1 MSSNALQKR
10 PPHSIHTVLTRHPAG
25 RGFVAGAVA
34 GAATVTAMY
43 LVGLLTG
50 LQPLPQLLQQP
61 LLDALPGPAFGFLID
76 NLQHLGK
83 VIEEAGLIAGMV
95 VALAAWGAVY
105 GRVRSTREVPGL
117 AMIMGG
123 LAWAVTTLVLLPF
136 SGDGL
141 LGLNEGVAAPITWA
155 VLYVTY
161 AIILEAAYERWLAR
175 PASDDAVDPGRR
187 QLLRMVPV
195 LVGGGSLLLLGVRL
209 LPGWYQSVVTPPES
223 GLAGPSP
230 EITPVSNFYVVSKNF
245 SDPVVSEAGWTLEVK
260 GLVQHPQRLSLS
272 ALRALPSSE
281 ETVTMECVSN
291 NVGGPLMSTGVF
303 SGVPLRDLLALA
315 GPQASATTVAF
326 NARDG
331 YTESLPLSLVMG
343 APEILV
349 VHSLAGA
356 PLPDRHGFPA
366 RIITPGHYGVK
377 STKWLESIELV
388 AGDRNGY
395 WENQGWERNAIIK
408 TTARIDIPRDGF
420 LVKLGP
426 IDIAGVAFA
435 GTRRIST
442 VEVSTDGGRNWLP
455 ATLRAP
461 LSSLAWTLWSLTWT
475 PDREGAYTLQVRARD
490 GEGRLQAAAT
500 APSYP
505 DGASGFHTVRVNVT
519 AK

>member
-1 MSSNALQKR
+1 MSSNAVQKR
-10 PPHSIHTVLTRHPAG
+10 RPHSIHTVLTGHPAR
-25 RGFVAGAVA
+25 RGLVAGAVA

-43 LVGLLTG
+43 LIGLLTG

-61 LLDALPGPAFGFLID
+61 LLDTLPGPVFGFLID
-76 NLQHLGK
+76 SLQHLGK
-83 VIEEAGLIAGMV
+83 VFEEAGLIAGMV
-95 VALAAWGAVY
+95 VALSAWGVVY
-105 GRVRSTREVPGL
+105 ALVRSRREIPGL

-123 LAWAVTTLVLLPF
+123 VAWAVTTLVLLPF
-136 SGDGL
+136 AGDGF
-141 LGLNEGVAAPITWA
+141 LGLNEGLAAPITWA
-155 VLYVTY
+155 VLYAGY
-161 AIILEAAYERWLAR
+161 AIILEAAYERWLAE
-175 PASDDAVDPGRR
+175 PGSDEAVDPGRR
-187 QLLRMVPV
+187 RLLRMVPA

-209 LPGWYQSVVTPPES
+209 LPGWYQSVVTPPEG
-223 GLAGPSP
+223 GLTGPSP

-245 SDPVVSEAGWTLEVK
+245 SDPVVSESGWTLEVK
-260 GLVQHPQRLSLS
+260 GLVQHPQKLSLA
-272 ALRALPSSE
+272 ALRDLTSSD

-291 NVGGPLMSTGVF
+291 NVGGPLMSTGIF
-303 SGVPLRDLLALA
+303 SGIPLRDLLALA
-315 GPQASATTVAF
+315 GPRSSATTVAF
-326 NARDG
+326 SARDG

-366 RIITPGHYGVK
+366 RIIAPGHYGVK

-395 WENQGWERNAIIK
+395 WENQGWERNAVIK
-408 TTARIDIPRDGF
+408 TTSRIDIPRDGF
-420 LVKLGP
+420 LVKRGP
-426 IDIAGVAFA
+426 VDVAGVAFA
-435 GTRRIST
+435 GTRAIST

-461 LSSLAWTLWSLTWT
+461 LSALAWTLWSISWT
-475 PDREGAYTLQVRARD
+475 PEREGAHTLQVRARD
-490 GEGRLQAAAT
+490 GEGRLQTAAV

-505 DGASGFHTVRVNVT
+505 DGASGLHTVRINVT